1 MHWWV
6 FLGRGGEV
14 MSLEKGL
21 CVVGTPD
28 LPLSELFLTLEKGQ
42 CDRTA
47 ICNADHVQEEGKK
60 EKEAR
65 NQWSCINLL
74 TANVLDILILDPFP
88 RQTAIVPLGPT
99 FFSPSIPFFCAV
111 KDATLSEENPQLWG
125 LFEAGRS
132 NCH

>member
-1 MHWWV
+1 MQI
-6 FLGRGGEV
+6 
-14 MSLEKGL
+14 MSRRK
-21 CVVGTPD
+21 
-28 LPLSELFLTLEKGQ
+28 
-42 CDRTA
+42 
-47 ICNADHVQEEGKK
+47 GKK

-99 FFSPSIPFFCAV
+99 FFFSPSAPFFCAV
-111 KDATLSEENPQLWG
+111 KDATLSEENPQLGG